1 MNSEYSKSAMDVIL
15 IMGTNKLARLDHA
28 TLVLG
33 VKRANHDW
41 FKIDSVS
48 GKQTIR

>member
-1 MNSEYSKSAMDVIL
+1 MDVIL
-15 IMGTNKLARLDHA
+15 ITGTNKLARLDQA
-28 TLVLG
+28 ILARD

-41 FKIDSVS
+41 FKIDSVC